1 MKCLW
6 KRVPT
11 GSIMFIVA
19 LRAVKISSVI
29 RFSFNGG
36 SIKATI
42 APTVSAARVLAF
54 PIAVHKDKKT

>member
-19 LRAVKISSVI
+19 LTAVKRSSVR
-29 RFSFNGG
+29 RFSFFGG

-42 APTVSAARVLAF
+42 APTVSEARVLAF
-54 PIAVHKDKKT
+54 PIAVHNEVKT